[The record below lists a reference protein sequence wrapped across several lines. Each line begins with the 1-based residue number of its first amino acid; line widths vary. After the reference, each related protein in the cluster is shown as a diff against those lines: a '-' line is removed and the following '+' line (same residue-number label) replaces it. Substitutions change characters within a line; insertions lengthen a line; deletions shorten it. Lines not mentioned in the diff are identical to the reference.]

1 MVGPSRRRSSS
12 AVVAG
17 VLMGIGMCAC
27 SSSSP
32 TVASTP
38 KATEYYVSLGDSYA
52 AGFQPTGRNGVGHT
66 TTNGFTYQ
74 VPGLATARG
83 YHLTLVN
90 FGCGGATTASLL
102 TTPGCPL
109 LGPGAPHYPRQSQAA
124 AAEAFLQQHPGKI
137 GLVSVS
143 IGGNDVTDCASSSDP
158 IGCVAKAVTTID
170 ANLSILL
177 PALRAASGPG
187 VPIVGITYPDV
198 VLGDYLSPNAADR
211 TLASLSVIAFKSVI
225 NPALQKQYA
234 AVGATFVDVTSA
246 TGAYTPFTQ
255 TTHLAP
261 YGTIPIAV
269 AKVCQLTY
277 FCQYGDIH
285 PRTVG
290 YTEIASLVTAALPE
304 R

>member
-1 MVGPSRRRSSS
+1 M
-12 AVVAG
+12 AVVLIG
-17 VLMGIGMCAC
+17 VGLSAC
-27 SSSSP
+27 SSPPP
-32 TVASTP
+32 TAASTP
-38 KATEYYVSLGDSYA
+38 KVVEYYVSLGDSYA
-52 AGFQPTGRNGVGHT
+52 AGFQPTGPKGAGHT
-66 TTNGFTYQ
+66 TTNGFAYQ
-74 VPGLATARG
+74 VPALASARG

-124 AAEAFLQQHPGKI
+124 AAEAFLRQHQGKI
-137 GLVSVS
+137 GAVSVS
-143 IGGNDVTDCASSSDP
+143 IGGNDVTDCASSADP
-158 IGCVAKAVTTID
+158 IGCVASAVTTIN
-170 ANLSILL
+170 ANLAILL
-177 PALRAASGPG
+177 PALRAAAGPG
-187 VPIVGITYPDV
+187 VPMVGITYPDV
-198 VLGDYLSPNAADR
+198 VLGDYLSSKAADR
-211 TLASLSVIAFKSVI
+211 TLAALSVTAFQSVI

-234 AVGATFVDVTSA
+234 AVGASFVDVTAA
-246 TGAYTPFTQ
+246 TGAYTPFAQ
-255 TTHLAP
+255 TTQLAP

-290 YTEIASLVTAALPE
+290 YTEIATLVTAALPE

>member
-1 MVGPSRRRSSS
+1 M
-12 AVVAG
+12 AV
-17 VLMGIGMCAC
+17 VLMGIGLCAC
-27 SSSSP
+27 SPSSP
-32 TVASTP
+32 TATATP
-38 KATEYYVSLGDSYA
+38 KSTEYYVSLGDSYA

-66 TTNGFTYQ
+66 TTNGFAYQ

-109 LGPGAPHYPRQSQAA
+109 LGPGAPHYPHQSQAA
-124 AAEAFLQQHPGKI
+124 AAEAFLHQHSGKI

-143 IGGNDVTDCASSSDP
+143 IGGNDVTDCATSSDP
-158 IGCVAKAVTTID
+158 IGCVAKAVSTING
-170 ANLSILL
+170 NLSILL
-177 PALRAASGPG
+177 PALRAAAGPG
-187 VPIVGITYPDV
+187 VPMVGITYPDV
-198 VLGDYLSPNAADR
+198 VLGDYLSSQPADR
-211 TLASLSVIAFKSVI
+211 TLAALSVTAFKSVI
-225 NPALQKQYA
+225 NPALQTQYS
-234 AVGATFVDVTSA
+234 AVGATFVDVTAA
-246 TGAYTPFTQ
+246 TGAYTPFTE
-255 TTHLAP
+255 TTQLAP

-290 YTEIASLVTAALPE
+290 YTEIATLVTAALPE

>member
-1 MVGPSRRRSSS
+1 MVGSSRRRSAS
-12 AVVAG
+12 AVAA
-17 VLMGIGMCAC
+17 VLLMSVGLCAC
-27 SSSSP
+27 TSSSP
-32 TVASTP
+32 TAASTP

-66 TTNGFTYQ
+66 TTNGFAYQ

-102 TTPGCPL
+102 TSPGCPL

-143 IGGNDVTDCASSSDP
+143 IGGNDVTDCATSADP
-158 IGCVAKAVTTID
+158 IGCVAKAVATIN
-170 ANLSILL
+170 ANLSSLL
-177 PALRAASGPG
+177 PALRAAAGPG
-187 VPIVGITYPDV
+187 VPMVGITYPDV
-198 VLGDYLSPNAADR
+198 VLGDYLSSNAADR
-211 TLASLSVIAFKSVI
+211 TLASLSVAAFKGVI
-225 NPALQKQYA
+225 NPALQAQYA
-234 AVGATFVDVTSA
+234 AVGATFVDVTAA

-290 YTEIASLVTAALPE
+290 YTEIATLVTAALPE